1 MQGRDGSI
9 YLVGGKR
16 IERTPIRHHADYY
29 QSKSTKSAY
38 KEERIAV
45 HDCQN
50 YEVLRYDLLY
60 HSV

>member
-9 YLVGGKR
+9 YLMGGKR

-50 YEVLRYDLLY
+50 YEV
-60 HSV
+60 